1 MPENI
6 PLIKRFSIQGKK
18 IKCSTSQAKHKLFI
32 GNVPRTWG
40 EEDMK
45 KVVAEIGPGVITVEL
60 LKVCNV
66 PSFFKQFFSIIDLF
80 FILVSF
86 CTSNQ

>member
-6 PLIKRFSIQGKK
+6 PLIKHFSIQGKK

-60 LKVCNV
+60 LKVSNV
-66 PSFFKQFFSIIDLF
+66 PAFLNNVFVSYISFFF
-80 FILVSF
+80 
-86 CTSNQ
+86 

>member
-1 MPENI
+1 MPENL
-6 PLIKRFSIQGKK
+6 PLIKCFSIQGKK

-32 GNVPRTWG
+32 GNVPRNWG

-60 LKVCNV
+60 LKVSKIPAFLNNV
-66 PSFFKQFFSIIDLF
+66 FVSYISFFF
-80 FILVSF
+80 
-86 CTSNQ
+86 